1 MILNQL
7 ELKLIGPVLAM
18 LEANEDMH
26 IELSLTVTDVRRV
39 RMEAM
44 TSGIIIKEF
53 QTDAPPSV
61 EFYSKP
67 MGLAMA
73 YKFKRLEDLLHP
85 PM

>member
-1 MILNQL
+1 MILNPL

-18 LEANEDMH
+18 LEANEDLH
-26 IELSLTVTDVRRV
+26 IELSLKATDVRDV

-44 TSGIIIKEF
+44 ASGIILKEF
-53 QTDAPPSV
+53 QEDGPPMV
-61 EFYSKP
+61 EFYAKP

-85 PM
+85 